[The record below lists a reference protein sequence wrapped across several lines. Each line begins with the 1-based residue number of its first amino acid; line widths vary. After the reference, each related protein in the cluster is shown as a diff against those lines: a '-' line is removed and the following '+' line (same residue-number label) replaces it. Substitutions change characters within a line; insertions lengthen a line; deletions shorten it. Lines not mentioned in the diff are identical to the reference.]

1 MGSVGFCRGVEL
13 PEEEK
18 LESVRPHRFTI
29 LFRPIGAKLQGRLA
43 SRPYSR
49 HSGIAGLF
57 QQDPQGGS
65 GSSLLTRRAL
75 IHQSGSTPHFPAIA
89 VLPAIPE
96 SAIVRAARGSGISRM
111 GRNAKARRFFMGRGD
126 GARMGAAN
134 PPEEFSIAPSSVA
147 FDTRSPGL
155 LKKPV
160 SGSAAWRF
168 TRRGRDGF
176 VGTGLRACPALRGC
190 PSPGQAR
197 RPVPTMNNSMIGIP
211 SLLGGLFPAGECA
224 HGAGMDDGN
233 KNNDIFDKIR

>member
-1 MGSVGFCRGVEL
+1 MSARTGSRFSFDLLGRNCRGGSRAAPTAVIPEL
-13 PEEEK
+13 QDFFNSPLKGGVVPLSSPGEP
-18 LESVRPHRFTI
+18 SFINRARPRI
-29 LFRPIGAKLQGRLA
+29 SPQL
-43 SRPYSR
+43 PYS
-49 HSGIAGLF
+49 
-57 QQDPQGGS
+57 PQ
-65 GSSLLTRRAL
+65 
-75 IHQSGSTPHFPAIA
+75 
-89 VLPAIPE
+89 
-96 SAIVRAARGSGISRM
+96 SR
-111 GRNAKARRFFMGRGD
+111 NPLSCARRGGANLPHGPEREGAEVFMGRGD

-134 PPEEFSIAPSSVA
+134 PPEEFSIAPSSVV

-224 HGAGMDDGN
+224 HGIEDNGGN
-233 KNNDIFDKIR
+233 KNNDIFDKIG